1 MFCFAGSWYRLRL
14 TTKPTAASGAAKRID
29 TEQPEDIH
37 LENGP
42 TETVDK
48 FSANGGN
55 ETRTDQNTREQ
66 GESNL
71 AFSDDHCHTH
81 TSDTKV

>member
-42 TETVDK
+42 TQTADNIQ
-48 FSANGGN
+48 ANGGN
-55 ETRTDQNTREQ
+55 EARAEQNTTEQ

-71 AFSDDHCHTH
+71 AFSDEQCHTH
-81 TSDTKV
+81 TTDTRV

>member
-14 TTKPTAASGAAKRID
+14 STKPTAASGAAKRID
-29 TEQPEDIH
+29 TEQPEDMH

-42 TETVDK
+42 TQTADK
-48 FSANGGN
+48 IQANGDN
-55 ETRTDQNTREQ
+55 ETRAEQNTTVQ

-71 AFSDDHCHTH
+71 AFSDDQCQSH